1 LIHDA
6 IFSTGDIQKQM
17 YGDMKPEHKTL
28 YNNPLQ
34 IFLEI

>member
-17 YGDMKPEHKTL
+17 YGDMKP
-28 YNNPLQ
+28 
-34 IFLEI
+34 